1 MNILHISHTDIRVD
15 SRILKEMHS
24 IGKTNSSYSVSG
36 IGIISSKNENEL
48 ESPDG
53 VSIDSI
59 TIQSTKLKFLPKI
72 RVIFMMLE
80 MLFKMTFRAYKVKAK
95 IVHCHDNIVLPVG
108 AILKLLTGAKVIYDA
123 HELESDRNGLKK
135 ILAKMTLFTEKFLWK
150 YIDALITVSPS
161 IDRWYMQNIGEKYSE
176 IILNSPILEQS
187 TSSRNHSYLRECFS
201 IPKESR
207 IFLYVG
213 ALVHGRGIGLL
224 LEAFKN
230 RGLKSSLVF
239 LGNGLLSDELKK
251 IADETANIYI
261 HNVVPHEQVVSVAKS
276 ADVGLCLIQNVS
288 LSDYYC
294 LPNKL
299 FEYCFAEIPVL
310 ASNFPDISQVVE
322 RYNLGK
328 CSELEVGSIYKTIKE
343 FENLEELP
351 KIDSTE
357 LYELSWGAQEEKL
370 IRLYGRVINKI

>member
-1 MNILHISHTDIRVD
+1 MNILHISHTNISVD
-15 SRILKEMHS
+15 ARILKEMHS
-24 IGKTNSSYSVSG
+24 IGKINSSYNVSG
-36 IGIISSKNENEL
+36 IGIVSSKNENEL
-48 ESPDG
+48 EYPDD

-72 RVIFMMLE
+72 RVIFIMLE
-80 MLFKMTFRAYKVKAK
+80 MLFKMTFRAYKVKAT
-95 IVHCHDNIVLPVG
+95 IVHCHDNTVLPVG
-108 AILKLLTGAKVIYDA
+108 IILKFLTGAKVIYDA
-123 HELESDRNGLKK
+123 HELESDKNGLKK
-135 ILAKMTLFTEKFLWK
+135 ILAKMTLFTEKILWK

-161 IDRWYMQNIGEKYSE
+161 IDRWYMHNIGEKYSE
-176 IILNSPILEQS
+176 IILNSPILEQNI
-187 TSSRNHSYLRECFS
+187 SSRNHSYLREYFS
-201 IPKESR
+201 IPQESR

-213 ALVHGRGIGLL
+213 ALVHGRGINLL
-224 LEAFKN
+224 LEVFKN
-230 RGLKSSLVF
+230 RDLKSSLVF
-239 LGNGLLSDELKK
+239 LGNDLLSAELKK
-251 IADETANIYI
+251 IADETANIYV
-261 HNVVPHEQVVSVAKS
+261 HDAVPHKQVVSVAKS

-328 CSELEVGSIYKTIKE
+328 CCELEVGSIYKTIKE

-351 KIDSTE
+351 KIDSKE
-357 LYELSWGAQEEKL
+357 LYELSWGVQEEKL
-370 IRLYGRVINKI
+370 IRLYGKIINKI